1 MLASCVRACA
11 RTDCWDA
18 AASLS
23 TSQFPGVPRAR
34 QMGGGDARWRQPRTP
49 APASRCSTARP
60 GEWRG
65 CWGWHGLAW
74 ANRGE
79 KGGWVFFLL
88 SFFFETKRAAPKE
101 PGMIEGKL
109 SAVRGRAACGGTGA
123 QAARKPEVWGLEGV
137 HFRQPLAGQP
147 LAEVPEALAPNL
159 LQLLIECLVLPGSIP
174 PAPGVE
180 RPGRARAGFPSPAQ
194 PGAASLRGCCIL
206 RAVLTLL
213 PRTGGSSRAGMARNY
228 SPCSL

>member
-1 MLASCVRACA
+1 MPPLPSRPPSFPACLGPAKWEGETQDGGSRELRLQPPAVRLP
-11 RTDCWDA
+11 DLVSGGA
-18 AASLS
+18 AGA
-23 TSQFPGVPRAR
+23 G
-34 QMGGGDARWRQPRTP
+34 
-49 APASRCSTARP
+49 TA
-60 GEWRG
+60 WRG
-65 CWGWHGLAW
+65 LTGARREAG
-74 ANRGE
+74 
-79 KGGWVFFLL
+79 FFSYFI
-88 SFFFETKRAAPKE
+88 SFLRRNERLQKE

-147 LAEVPEALAPNL
+147 LAEVLKALAPNL
-159 LQLLIECLVLPGSIP
+159 LQLLIECLVLSGSIP